1 MRPTLAAA
9 LLSLT
14 VGATACAPG
23 HAGWREVLGP
33 PVPAPSGQ
41 VVFQVSGVTGLAP
54 LDFPLGARPSVTIYG
69 SGAAYVIRPDQRDGR
84 YPGRPLAFTKGM
96 VPRATLAELMR
107 AAQAS
112 GLFGGADFG
121 APQISDT
128 GGTTVTFH
136 PGRSVAHR
144 TSVHAL
150 HVESVDENLSADQRS
165 NRVALRA
172 FEERLHDSVVLPDVQ
187 AAPAPWVPSRIDV
200 IASSQDPRDDAA
212 AIVWPGPALDTL
224 LTSTGSGR
232 CGELAGPV
240 ATRIYALAR
249 ARGTTHWQA
258 SGTDRYLIIRALLP
272 GEHGCGR

>member
-9 LLSLT
+9 LLSIT

-23 HAGWREVLGP
+23 HPGWREVLGP
-33 PVPAPSGQ
+33 PVAAPSGQ
-41 VVFQVSGVTGLAP
+41 VVFQVSGAAGLAP
-54 LDFPLGARPSVTIYG
+54 LDFSVAARPSVTIYG
-69 SGAAYVIRPDQRDGR
+69 SGAAYVIRPDQGAGR
-84 YPGRPLAFTKGM
+84 YPGRPLAFAKGT

-107 AAQAS
+107 AAQVS
-112 GLFGGADFG
+112 GLFDGADFG
-121 APQISDT
+121 AARIFDA

-144 TSVHAL
+144 TSVDAL
-150 HVESVDENLSADQRS
+150 HVESADESLSAEQRS
-165 NRVALRA
+165 NRVTLRA
-172 FEERLHDSVVLPDVQ
+172 FEGRLHDSVVLPDAQ
-187 AAPAPWVPSRIDV
+187 APAPWIPSRIDV
-200 IASSQDPRDDAA
+200 TASSQDPRDDAA

-232 CGELAGPV
+232 CGALAGPV

-272 GEHGCGR
+272 GEPGCGR